1 LPVTDVVHKSYLGCH
16 DKHLDKRWQRH
27 TCAHYEQDNKQG
39 KSHVTQHD
47 TGDPYA
53 YNQTVRT
60 VLWIIVL
67 LSLLPAFGL
76 AVRRSHVE
84 GRSRTV
90 TLLMDEVALA
100 EQADYLGLTS
110 FELAQRYRALGLSGI
125 ALYEET
131 FESLAAE
138 GDIALRF
145 GDEVRS
151 SMLAQGDVV
160 DVPGSSTL
168 ISNLAADEDT
178 FATILAKNAPDAQEV
193 TLANR
198 TWYWYP
204 GDGRTRP
211 ASVIGEQV
219 QTWSEA
225 GWTIAY
231 RPRNFPGLRHVGED
245 FPAEASYLIHAS
257 VEVAGNPNG
266 LDDLVAA
273 SQDYLTGVI
282 EGTEQDGME
291 DIIGRVPN
299 TRVFGINQ
307 DWLNTLEPA
316 EVVSKYLLAANERG
330 ARLLYVRPY
339 TKETMG
345 DMFANTETLVG
356 GLVTNLQRDGFTVG
370 EVGSLEY
377 DSVPLWRNLSAVGI
391 VAGLLLFA
399 TLYPGLWGAF
409 MALAVLGLGVVAG
422 SGFNWDALALVAA
435 LIFPIL
441 GYGMLPSRVWALPVA
456 TLISLAGALLLA
468 AVGSDTQ
475 SMLAAEPFAG
485 VAATLLVPPVLFLLH
500 YALRFHS
507 AAGWIRHV
515 WGYRIRL
522 GDVIIVF
529 VGMIALALVFL
540 RRGNFPAIAATDAE
554 LALRDWLAERF
565 VRPRFKELLGHPL
578 AVLALGNSHWAAW
591 VRGLGLTGG
600 VIAQATILNSFSHY
614 HTPLLISLERTL
626 VALVLGSLLGFIGLP
641 VSRWVVALVARWLRH
656 DASSEPNA
664 DSTNPTH
671 AEADMPLESLSRQ
684 S

>member
-1 LPVTDVVHKSYLGCH
+1 M
-16 DKHLDKRWQRH
+16 
-27 TCAHYEQDNKQG
+27 
-39 KSHVTQHD
+39 
-47 TGDPYA
+47 
-53 YNQTVRT
+53 
-60 VLWIIVL
+60 L